1 MSNLVHIVPQLPPAI
16 DGVGDYCW
24 NLWKHW
30 PEQSS
35 DWKFLVTR
43 GADETVATYP
53 GAKVRQFERNAASL
67 VDALD
72 KSNCHT
78 VVLHY
83 VGYAYQPKGIPV
95 WLPRAL
101 RSWRRPSGKQP
112 PAPLGR
118 QAIVMFHEMYA
129 RSSPLRSPF
138 WVAPVAQ
145 RIIQDL
151 VRTADIW
158 VTSCE
163 RYFGQLVVEFGAQA
177 TAGRI
182 GPSPSNVP
190 APLGLDVSPSNGKL
204 RIAVFGLARTRIW
217 ALERHW
223 KLLRALHRAG
233 LIEHITL
240 IGKRPA
246 AQDDKDWRHLAE
258 QIGPD
263 LRWRTRFDLLVEE
276 ISSEMAGHD
285 LGLLANEPDILTKS
299 GVFAA
304 LAAHGVVPVI
314 STPARQLL
322 PERWRSSLLAN
333 DDNEDIEKL
342 VHLLRGAEALRQRRE
357 SLRAI
362 ASRELGW
369 SGVAQSW
376 SDLLQL
382 NRPASAGFQPVPT
395 LQPNGGRAV
404 EVPV

>member
-30 PEQSS
+30 PEQQP

-43 GADETVATYP
+43 GAEETSSIFP
-53 GAKVRQFERNAASL
+53 GAKVRNFERNAASL
-67 VDALD
+67 IEALE
-72 KSNCHT
+72 KSKCQT
-78 VVLHY
+78 AVLHY

-101 RSWRRPSGKQP
+101 GTWRRPP
-112 PAPLGR
+112 GR
-118 QAIVMFHEMYA
+118 PEAGREVIVIFHEMYA

-138 WVAPVAQ
+138 WVAPLAR
-145 RIIQDL
+145 RIIREL
-151 VRTADIW
+151 VGMADVW

-163 RYFGQLVVEFGAQA
+163 RYFGQLVVEFEAQG

-182 GPSPSNVP
+182 IPIPSNIPALPGLDISPS
-190 APLGLDVSPSNGKL
+190 SGKL
-204 RIAVFGLARTRIW
+204 RIALFGLARTRTW

-233 LIEHITL
+233 LVEHVTL
-240 IGKRPA
+240 VGKRPT
-246 AQDDKDWRHLAE
+246 AQEDREWRHLAE
-258 QIGPD
+258 QVGSD

-276 ISSEMAGHD
+276 ISRELAAHD
-285 LGLLANEPDILTKS
+285 IGLLANEPDILTKS

-304 LAAHGVVPVI
+304 LAAHGVVPIV
-314 STPARQLL
+314 STPSRQQL

-333 DDNEDIEKL
+333 DDNQEIEKL
-342 VHLLRGAEALRQRRE
+342 LHLLRGTEALRQRRE
-357 SLRAI
+357 GLRAI

-369 SGVAQSW
+369 SGVATSW
-376 SDLLQL
+376 AELIGL
-382 NRPASAGFQPVPT
+382 NRPAVARVQPHASP
-395 LQPNGGRAV
+395 LSPGNGTAM
-404 EVPV
+404 EVPA